1 MAGLSR
7 RTDRNN
13 SNIWPGFVDALA
25 ALLMVIMFLLLI
37 FVLAQFFLSEAL
49 SGREQALDKLKVQ
62 VGELAGM
69 LSLEK
74 KSNAELQL
82 NLSQIFEELLTS
94 VALRDKLKTSITLL
108 RKNAIETSETI
119 NNLTNEA
126 ASAQTKITSMD
137 SQITTAN
144 AESKELRQKLSEA
157 RARIAILQK
166 RSTTLDQKI
175 AQITKESEIAK
186 VSLNEAEDASRT
198 LIQKIAALDHQ
209 IVLLDA
215 LKKEMEGEISELA
228 GKLNESGKSL
238 LKEKEFSTSARAEV
252 AFLNQ
257 QMSALRAQLLQI
269 NMVLEISEAEAMKKN
284 VQIANL
290 GKRLNAALASKVQE
304 LSRYRSEFFGR
315 LRDLLGKHQ
324 GIRIVG
330 DRFVFQSE
338 VLFAKSEAEVAAAG
352 QAQLDQLAKT
362 LLGIAVEIPDGI
374 DWILRIDGH
383 TDNDPISTARYPSN
397 WELSTARAISVV
409 KHLIKAGLPAN
420 RLVAAGFGEFHPLD
434 KRNDEISQRR
444 NRRIEL
450 KLTQR

>member
-1 MAGLSR
+1 MVGLSR

-49 SGREQALDKLKVQ
+49 SGREQALDKLKIQ

-74 KSNAELQL
+74 KSNTELQL

-94 VALRDKLKTSITLL
+94 VALRDELKASIFLL

-119 NNLTNEA
+119 NKLENKAL
-126 ASAQTKITSMD
+126 S
-137 SQITTAN
+137 AN
-144 AESKELRQKLSEA
+144 AESEELRQKLVGA
-157 RARIAILQK
+157 QARIVILEN
-166 RSTTLDQKI
+166 RSITLDQKI
-175 AQITKESEIAK
+175 SQISSESEAAK
-186 VSLNEAEDASRT
+186 VSLNEAEDTARA

-209 IVLLDA
+209 VVLLDA
-215 LKKEMEGEISELA
+215 LKKEMEEQISELA

-238 LKEKEFSTSARAEV
+238 INEKEFSSSARAEI
-252 AFLNQ
+252 ALLNQ
-257 QMSALRAQLLQI
+257 QMSALRAQLLKI
-269 NMVLEISEAEAMKKN
+269 DKVLEISETEAIKKN

-324 GIRIVG
+324 GVRIVG

-338 VLFAKSEAEVAAAG
+338 VLFAKSEAKVAAAG
-352 QAQLDQLAKT
+352 QAQLDKLATT
-362 LLGIAVEIPDGI
+362 LLEIALEIPDGI

-383 TDNDPISTARYPSN
+383 TDDDPIRTSKYPSN

-420 RLVAAGFGEFHPLD
+420 RLVPAGFGEFHPLD

>member
-13 SNIWPGFVDALA
+13 SIIWPGFVDALA

-94 VALRDKLKTSITLL
+94 VALRDELKASVSKKK
-108 RKNAIETSETI
+108 KNAIKTRETLNKLE
-119 NNLTNEA
+119 NEA
-126 ASAQTKITSMD
+126 ILAQTKITIMD
-137 SQITTAN
+137 SQILSAN
-144 AESKELRQKLSEA
+144 SESSELRQKLLEA
-157 RARIAILQK
+157 QTRIAIHEK
-166 RSTTLDQKI
+166 RSVVLDQKI
-175 AQITKESEIAK
+175 VQISIEAKAAK
-186 VSLNEAEDASRT
+186 VSLSEAEDASRA
-198 LIQKIAALDHQ
+198 LIQKISALDRQ
-209 IVLLDA
+209 VLLLDA

-228 GKLNESGKSL
+228 GKLNEKGNL
-238 LKEKEFSTSARAEV
+238 LLSEKEFSASARAEI
-252 AFLNQ
+252 ALLNQ
-257 QMSALRAQLLQI
+257 QMLALRAQLLQI
-269 NMVLEISEAEAMKKN
+269 NTVLEIAEAETIKKN

-290 GKRLNAALASKVQE
+290 GKRLNAALATKVQE

-315 LRDLLGKHQ
+315 LRDLLGKHKGVQ
-324 GIRIVG
+324 IVG

-352 QAQLDQLAKT
+352 QAQLDKLATT
-362 LLGIAVEIPDGI
+362 LLEIALEIPDGI

-383 TDNDPISTARYPSN
+383 TDNDPINTARYPSN
-397 WELSTARAISVV
+397 WELSAARAISVV
-409 KHLIKAGLPAN
+409 KHLIRAGLPAN
-420 RLVAAGFGEFHPLD
+420 RLVAAGFGEFQPLD
-434 KRNDEISQRR
+434 KRNDEIAQRR

>member
-1 MAGLSR
+1 MVGLSR

-74 KSNAELQL
+74 KSNTELQL

-94 VALRDKLKTSITLL
+94 VALRDELKASIFLL

-119 NNLTNEA
+119 NKLENKAL
-126 ASAQTKITSMD
+126 S
-137 SQITTAN
+137 AN
-144 AESKELRQKLSEA
+144 AESEELRQKLVGA
-157 RARIAILQK
+157 QARIVILEN
-166 RSTTLDQKI
+166 RSITLDQKI
-175 AQITKESEIAK
+175 SQISSEFEAAK
-186 VSLNEAEDASRT
+186 VSLNEAEDATRA

-209 IVLLDA
+209 VVLLDA
-215 LKKEMEGEISELA
+215 LKKEMEEQISELA

-238 LKEKEFSTSARAEV
+238 INEKEFSSSARAEI
-252 AFLNQ
+252 ALLNQ
-257 QMSALRAQLLQI
+257 QMSALRAQLLKI
-269 NMVLEISEAEAMKKN
+269 DKVLEISETEAIKKN

-324 GIRIVG
+324 GVRIVG

-338 VLFAKSEAEVAAAG
+338 VLFAKSEAKVAAAG
-352 QAQLDQLAKT
+352 QAQLDKLATT
-362 LLGIAVEIPDGI
+362 LLEIALEIPDGI

-383 TDNDPISTARYPSN
+383 TDDDPIRTSKYPSN

-420 RLVAAGFGEFHPLD
+420 RLVPAGFGEFHPLD

>member
-1 MAGLSR
+1 MVGLSR

-74 KSNAELQL
+74 KSNTELQL

-94 VALRDKLKTSITLL
+94 VALRDELKASIFLL

-119 NNLTNEA
+119 NKLENKA
-126 ASAQTKITSMD
+126 IS
-137 SQITTAN
+137 AN
-144 AESKELRQKLSEA
+144 AESEELRQKLVGA
-157 RARIAILQK
+157 QVRIVILEN
-166 RSTTLDQKI
+166 RSITLDQKI
-175 AQITKESEIAK
+175 SQISSESEAAK
-186 VSLNEAEDASRT
+186 VSLNEAEDATRA

-209 IVLLDA
+209 VVLLDA
-215 LKKEMEGEISELA
+215 LKKEMEEQISELA

-238 LKEKEFSTSARAEV
+238 INEKEFSSSARAEI
-252 AFLNQ
+252 ALLNQ
-257 QMSALRAQLLQI
+257 QMSALRAQLLKI
-269 NMVLEISEAEAMKKN
+269 DKVLEISETEAIKKN

-324 GIRIVG
+324 GVRIVG

-338 VLFAKSEAEVAAAG
+338 VLFAKSEAKVAAAG
-352 QAQLDQLAKT
+352 QAQLDKLATT
-362 LLGIAVEIPDGI
+362 LLEIALEIPDGI

-383 TDNDPISTARYPSN
+383 TDDDPIRTSKYPSN

-420 RLVAAGFGEFHPLD
+420 RLVPAGFGEFHPLD

>member
-1 MAGLSR
+1 MVGLSR

-74 KSNAELQL
+74 KSNTELQL

-94 VALRDKLKTSITLL
+94 VALRDELKASIFLL

-119 NNLTNEA
+119 NELENKA
-126 ASAQTKITSMD
+126 IS
-137 SQITTAN
+137 AN
-144 AESKELRQKLSEA
+144 AESEELRQKLVGA
-157 RARIAILQK
+157 QVRIVILEN
-166 RSTTLDQKI
+166 RSITLDQKI
-175 AQITKESEIAK
+175 SQISSESEAAK
-186 VSLNEAEDASRT
+186 VSLNEAEDTARA

-209 IVLLDA
+209 VVLLDA
-215 LKKEMEGEISELA
+215 LKKEMEEQISELA

-238 LKEKEFSTSARAEV
+238 INEKEFSSSARAEI
-252 AFLNQ
+252 ALLNQ
-257 QMSALRAQLLQI
+257 QMSALRAQLLKI
-269 NMVLEISEAEAMKKN
+269 DKVLEISETEAIKKN

-324 GIRIVG
+324 GVRIVG

-338 VLFAKSEAEVAAAG
+338 VLFAKSEAKVAAAG
-352 QAQLDQLAKT
+352 QAQLDKLATT
-362 LLGIAVEIPDGI
+362 LLEIALEIPDGI

-383 TDNDPISTARYPSN
+383 TDDDPIRTSKYPSN

-420 RLVAAGFGEFHPLD
+420 RLVPAGFGEFHPLD

>member
-1 MAGLSR
+1 MVGLSR

-74 KSNAELQL
+74 KSNTELQL

-94 VALRDKLKTSITLL
+94 VALRDELKASIFLL

-119 NNLTNEA
+119 NKLENKAL
-126 ASAQTKITSMD
+126 S
-137 SQITTAN
+137 AN
-144 AESKELRQKLSEA
+144 AESEELRQKLVGA
-157 RARIAILQK
+157 QVRIVILEN
-166 RSTTLDQKI
+166 RSITLDQKI
-175 AQITKESEIAK
+175 SQISSESEAAK
-186 VSLNEAEDASRT
+186 VSLNEAEDATRA

-209 IVLLDA
+209 VVLLDA
-215 LKKEMEGEISELA
+215 LKKEMEEQISELA

-238 LKEKEFSTSARAEV
+238 INEKEFSSSARAEI
-252 AFLNQ
+252 ALLNQ
-257 QMSALRAQLLQI
+257 QMSALRAQLLKI
-269 NMVLEISEAEAMKKN
+269 DKVLEISETEAIKKN

-324 GIRIVG
+324 GVRIVG

-338 VLFAKSEAEVAAAG
+338 VLFAKSEAKVAAAG
-352 QAQLDQLAKT
+352 QAQLDKLATT
-362 LLGIAVEIPDGI
+362 LLEIALEIPDGI

-383 TDNDPISTARYPSN
+383 TDDDPIRTSKYPSN

-420 RLVAAGFGEFHPLD
+420 RLVPAGFGEFHPLD

>member
-1 MAGLSR
+1 LAGLSR

-25 ALLMVIMFLLLI
+25 ALLMVIMFLLMI

-82 NLSQIFEELLTS
+82 NLSQIFEELLVS
-94 VALRDKLKTSITLL
+94 VALRDELKTSITLL
-108 RKNAIETSETI
+108 RRNAIETSGTI
-119 NNLTNEA
+119 KKLKNEA
-126 ASAQTKITSMD
+126 EFAQT
-137 SQITTAN
+137 
-144 AESKELRQKLSEA
+144 
-157 RARIAILQK
+157 RIAVLEK
-166 RSTTLDQKI
+166 RSIILDQKI
-175 AQITKESEIAK
+175 SQISIESEAVK
-186 VSLNEAEDASRT
+186 GSLNEAENASRI
-198 LIQKIAALDHQ
+198 LIKKIATLDNQ
-209 IVLLDA
+209 ILLLDA
-215 LKKEMEGEISELA
+215 LKKEMEGDISELA
-228 GKLNESGKSL
+228 RKLNENGKSL
-238 LKEKEFSTSARAEV
+238 LNEKEFSASARAAV
-252 AFLNQ
+252 ALLNQ
-257 QMSALRAQLLQI
+257 QMSALRAQLLKI
-269 NMVLEISEAEAMKKN
+269 KVVLEVSEAEAVKKS
-284 VQIANL
+284 VQISNL
-290 GKRLNAALASKVQE
+290 GKRLNAALASKVHE

-324 GIRIVG
+324 GVRVVG

-338 VLFAKSEAEVAAAG
+338 VLFAKSEAEIAAAG
-352 QAQLDQLAKT
+352 QAQLDQLATT
-362 LLGIAVEIPDGI
+362 LSEISLEIPDGI
-374 DWILRIDGH
+374 DWILRVDGH

-434 KRNDEISQRR
+434 KRDDEISQRR

>member
-74 KSNAELQL
+74 KSNTELQL
-82 NLSQIFEELLTS
+82 NLSQMFEELLTS
-94 VALRDKLKTSITLL
+94 VALRDELKASISLL
-108 RKNAIETSETI
+108 SKNAIETSETI
-119 NNLTNEA
+119 NKLKNKA
-126 ASAQTKITSMD
+126 ISAQTKIISMN
-137 SQITTAN
+137 SQIISAN
-144 AESKELRQKLSEA
+144 AESEELRQKLVGAQS
-157 RARIAILQK
+157 RIIILK
-166 RSTTLDQKI
+166 NRSITLDQKI
-175 AQITKESEIAK
+175 SQISSESEAAK
-186 VSLNEAEDASRT
+186 NSLNKAEDTTRA
-198 LIQKIAALDHQ
+198 LIQKIATLDHQ
-209 IVLLDA
+209 VVLLDA
-215 LKKEMEGEISELA
+215 LKKEMEEQISELA

-238 LKEKEFSTSARAEV
+238 INEKEFSSSARAEI
-252 AFLNQ
+252 ALLNQ
-257 QMSALRAQLLQI
+257 QMTALRAQLLKI
-269 NMVLEISEAEAMKKN
+269 DKVLEISETEAIKKN

-324 GIRIVG
+324 GVRIVG

-338 VLFAKSEAEVAAAG
+338 VLFAKSEAKVAAAG
-352 QAQLDQLAKT
+352 QAQLDKLATT
-362 LLGIAVEIPDGI
+362 LLEIALEIPDGI

-383 TDNDPISTARYPSN
+383 TDNDPIRTSKYPSN

-420 RLVAAGFGEFHPLD
+420 RLVPAGFGEFHPLD

>member
-13 SNIWPGFVDALA
+13 SIIWPGFVDALA

-69 LSLEK
+69 LALEK

-94 VALRDKLKTSITLL
+94 VALRDELKASVSLL
-108 RKNAIETSETI
+108 RKNAIKTRETLNKLE
-119 NNLTNEA
+119 NEA
-126 ASAQTKITSMD
+126 ILAQTKITIMD
-137 SQITTAN
+137 SQILSAN
-144 AESKELRQKLSEA
+144 SESSELRQKLLEA
-157 RARIAILQK
+157 QTRVAIHEK
-166 RSTTLDQKI
+166 RSVVLDQKI
-175 AQITKESEIAK
+175 VQISIEAKAAK
-186 VSLNEAEDASRT
+186 VSLSEAEDASRA
-198 LIQKIAALDHQ
+198 LIQKISALDRQ
-209 IVLLDA
+209 VLLLDA

-228 GKLNESGKSL
+228 GKLNEKGNL
-238 LKEKEFSTSARAEV
+238 LLSEKEFSASARAEI
-252 AFLNQ
+252 ALLNQ
-257 QMSALRAQLLQI
+257 QMLALRAQLLQI
-269 NMVLEISEAEAMKKN
+269 NTVLEIAEAETIKKN

-290 GKRLNAALASKVQE
+290 GKRLNAALATKVQE

-315 LRDLLGKHQ
+315 LRDLLGKHKGVQ
-324 GIRIVG
+324 IVG

-352 QAQLDQLAKT
+352 QAQLDKLATT
-362 LLGIAVEIPDGI
+362 LLEIALEIPDGI
-374 DWILRIDGH
+374 DWVLRIDGH
-383 TDNDPISTARYPSN
+383 TDNDPINTARYPSN
-397 WELSTARAISVV
+397 WELSAARAISVV
-409 KHLIKAGLPAN
+409 KHLIRSGLPAN
-420 RLVAAGFGEFHPLD
+420 RLVAAGFGEFQPLD
-434 KRNDEISQRR
+434 KRNDEIAQRR

>member
-1 MAGLSR
+1 MVGLSR

-74 KSNAELQL
+74 KSNTELQL

-94 VALRDKLKTSITLL
+94 VALRDELKASIFLL

-119 NNLTNEA
+119 NKLENKA
-126 ASAQTKITSMD
+126 IS
-137 SQITTAN
+137 AN
-144 AESKELRQKLSEA
+144 AESEELRQKLVGA
-157 RARIAILQK
+157 QVRIVILEN
-166 RSTTLDQKI
+166 RSITLDQKI
-175 AQITKESEIAK
+175 SQISSESEAAK
-186 VSLNEAEDASRT
+186 VSLNEAEDTTRA
-198 LIQKIAALDHQ
+198 LIQKIATLDHQ
-209 IVLLDA
+209 VVLLDA
-215 LKKEMEGEISELA
+215 LKKEMEEQISELA

-238 LKEKEFSTSARAEV
+238 INEKEFSSSARAEI
-252 AFLNQ
+252 ALLNQ
-257 QMSALRAQLLQI
+257 QMSALRAQLLKI
-269 NMVLEISEAEAMKKN
+269 DKVLEISETEAIKKN

-324 GIRIVG
+324 GVRIVG

-338 VLFAKSEAEVAAAG
+338 VLFAKSEAKVAAAG
-352 QAQLDQLAKT
+352 QAQLDKLATT
-362 LLGIAVEIPDGI
+362 LLEIALEIPDGI

-383 TDNDPISTARYPSN
+383 TDDDPIRTSKYPSN

-420 RLVAAGFGEFHPLD
+420 RLVPAGFGEFHPLD

>member
-1 MAGLSR
+1 MVGLSR

-74 KSNAELQL
+74 KSNTELQL

-94 VALRDKLKTSITLL
+94 VALRDELKASISLL

-119 NNLTNEA
+119 NKLENKA
-126 ASAQTKITSMD
+126 IS
-137 SQITTAN
+137 AN
-144 AESKELRQKLSEA
+144 AESEELRQKLVGA
-157 RARIAILQK
+157 QVRIVILEN
-166 RSTTLDQKI
+166 RSITLDQKI
-175 AQITKESEIAK
+175 SQISSESEAAK
-186 VSLNEAEDASRT
+186 VSLNEAEDATRA

-209 IVLLDA
+209 VVLLDA
-215 LKKEMEGEISELA
+215 LKKEMEEQISELA

-238 LKEKEFSTSARAEV
+238 INEKEFSSSARAEI
-252 AFLNQ
+252 ALLNQ
-257 QMSALRAQLLQI
+257 QMSALRAQLLKI
-269 NMVLEISEAEAMKKN
+269 DKVLEISETEAIKKN

-324 GIRIVG
+324 GVRIVG

-338 VLFAKSEAEVAAAG
+338 VLFAKSEAKVAAAG
-352 QAQLDQLAKT
+352 QAQLDKLATT
-362 LLGIAVEIPDGI
+362 LLEIALEIPDGI

-383 TDNDPISTARYPSN
+383 TDDDPIRTSKYPSN

-420 RLVAAGFGEFHPLD
+420 RLVPAGFGEFHPLD

>member
-1 MAGLSR
+1 MVGLSR

-74 KSNAELQL
+74 KSNTELQL

-94 VALRDKLKTSITLL
+94 VALRDELKASIFLL

-119 NNLTNEA
+119 NKLENKA
-126 ASAQTKITSMD
+126 IS
-137 SQITTAN
+137 AN
-144 AESKELRQKLSEA
+144 AESEELRQKLVGA
-157 RARIAILQK
+157 QVRIVILEN
-166 RSTTLDQKI
+166 RSITLDQKI
-175 AQITKESEIAK
+175 SQISSESEAAK
-186 VSLNEAEDASRT
+186 VSLNEAEDTARA

-209 IVLLDA
+209 VVLLDA
-215 LKKEMEGEISELA
+215 LKKEMEEQISELA

-238 LKEKEFSTSARAEV
+238 INEKEFSSSARAEI
-252 AFLNQ
+252 ALLNQ
-257 QMSALRAQLLQI
+257 QMSALRAQLLKI
-269 NMVLEISEAEAMKKN
+269 DKVLEISETEAIKKN

-324 GIRIVG
+324 GVRIVG

-338 VLFAKSEAEVAAAG
+338 VLFAKSEAKVAAAG
-352 QAQLDQLAKT
+352 QAQLDKLATT
-362 LLGIAVEIPDGI
+362 LLEIALEIPDGI

-383 TDNDPISTARYPSN
+383 TDDDPIRTSKYPSN

-420 RLVAAGFGEFHPLD
+420 RLVPAGFGEFHPLD